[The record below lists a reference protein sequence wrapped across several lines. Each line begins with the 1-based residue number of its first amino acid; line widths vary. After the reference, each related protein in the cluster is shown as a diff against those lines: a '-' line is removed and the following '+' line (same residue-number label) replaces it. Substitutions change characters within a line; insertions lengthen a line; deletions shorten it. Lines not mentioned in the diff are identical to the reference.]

1 MPKSK
6 ASGECKPVHTL
17 VPAIAYVVSVL
28 IISGAALI
36 ASIVYAS
43 PDYPQFRKPIEYVGY
58 ALLAVVCIGLLIKA
72 GFDIRAE
79 FFNAARSCGTREK
92 KD

>member
-6 ASGECKPVHTL
+6 VARGDKRGHIL
-17 VPAIAYVVSVL
+17 VPTLAYVVSVL
-28 IISGAALI
+28 TISGATLI

-43 PDYPQFRKPIEYVGY
+43 PDHPQFRKPIEYVGY
-58 ALLAVVCIGLLIKA
+58 AFLAVVCIGLLTKA
-72 GFDIRAE
+72 GFDIHSE
-79 FFNAARSCGTREK
+79 FFIAARSCGTREK